1 MNGSSEHRLEGASY
15 ELEGL
20 ADSGESSGSLEDS
33 RAAHKATCPLR
44 VKAPLFGRRI
54 DRLGLEAMCDEWQL
68 GAAQFWNSLAALPPD
83 NVD

>member
-33 RAAHKATCPLR
+33 RAAHKATCSLR
-44 VKAPLFGRRI
+44 VKAP
-54 DRLGLEAMCDEWQL
+54 EWQL
-68 GAAQFWNSLAALPPD
+68 DAAQFWSSLAALPPD